1 MVSIKETN
9 LYPNVIK
16 ELNYSFADIYI
27 FKGYVISEIKEGIV
41 FNWDNHA
48 KAVVDDVTKFLNT
61 DGGDLIYISNRINS
75 YSVMAQ
81 DWIKFF
87 KNCYKLKG
95 YYVVSDRQTSIVG
108 YMVENLFF
116 KNKIKKFSSIYEA
129 INWLEKG
136 RITEVA

>member
-48 KAVVDDVTKFLNT
+48 KTVIDDVTKFLNT

-87 KNCYKLKG
+87 KNSYKLKG
-95 YYVVSDRQTSIVG
+95 YYVVSDRQTSIMG

-116 KNKIKKFSSIYEA
+116 KNKMKKFSSIYEA